1 MRGRK
6 GGLLRSSD
14 DRNWEL
20 IEAAIAAESSG
31 KSPRLFSSHKT
42 LFGIPSALDRELA
55 ALEARGDSPQ
65 SEPENR
71 LQAKTKAAAQLQP
84 ALNAEAASTA
94 QPDAGTQP
102 PPQLESEAEASPQPA
117 PHRTPE
123 PTPQQPHPATGRI
136 PAKPTLVEHPLP
148 PVYDGNSRVL
158 VLGTMPSPKSRETG
172 FYYNHPQ
179 NRFWKIMA
187 ALFDEPLPAGN
198 DEKRQLVLRH
208 GIALWDVLARC
219 TIEGA
224 SDGTIADCV
233 PNNLGV
239 ILAEAPIGAVFCT
252 GAKAAELYRRHCEAT
267 TGIPAVRL
275 PSTSPANA
283 AVSLDQLIEA
293 YRAILPY
300 CIG

>member
-1 MRGRK
+1 M
-6 GGLLRSSD
+6 RSSE

-20 IEAAIAAESSG
+20 IEAAIAAEAGG
-31 KSPRLFSSHKT
+31 KSPRLFSSRRT

-55 ALEARGDSPQ
+55 ALETKGDSPQ
-65 SEPENR
+65 SEPGNGLE
-71 LQAKTKAAAQLQP
+71 AKPEAATRPQRESS
-84 ALNAEAASTA
+84 AEAASPA
-94 QPDAGTQP
+94 QPDTGTQP
-102 PPQLESEAEASPQPA
+102 PRRESEAPPPTGPRRKPKASP
-117 PHRTPE
+117 RK
-123 PTPQQPHPATGRI
+123 QQPGSAAGRA
-136 PAKPTLVEHPLP
+136 PAKPTLVEHPLQ
-148 PVYDGNSRVL
+148 PVYDADSRVL

-179 NRFWKIMA
+179 NRFWKVMA
-187 ALFDEPLPAGN
+187 ALFDEPLPASN
-198 DEKRQLVLRH
+198 DEKRRLVLRH

-239 ILAEAPIGAVFCT
+239 ILAEAPIEAVFCT
-252 GAKAAELYRRHCEAT
+252 GAKAAELYRRHCEAA
-267 TGIPAVRL
+267 TGIAAVRL